1 VVPIDDV
8 DALGALGWDDSFA
21 PVPPRRGRPARVS
34 RVDRGVVSVIGD
46 LGPERIVLETG
57 APTPSIATGDW
68 VWVDEHD
75 EGTPYV
81 ERVLPRRS
89 AFVRGDPYQ
98 GVALDA
104 QVVAANID
112 VVFVVQSCSNGP
124 NLRRLERELVLAW
137 QSGAEPVVVL
147 TKRDLVVDISDALD
161 AVVRVAP
168 DTKVVVTSAVSGS
181 GLDELRRRV
190 APGRTIALIG
200 ASGVGKSTLV
210 NRLFGAE
217 VQATNDVRARDQRGR
232 HTTTARELI
241 VLPTGGVLIDTPG
254 LRAVSLWDA
263 DEGLDLAFADIV
275 ALARDCRFRDCRHDA
290 EPGCAAQAAVRLGAL
305 PRERL
310 ESYRRLA
317 SELDRHAAHADE
329 LARRTPRRRTRT

>member
-8 DALGALGWDDSFA
+8 DALGALGWDDSLLPA
-21 PVPPRRGRPARVS
+21 PPERGRPARVA
-34 RVDRGVVSVIGD
+34 RVDRGVVSVIG
-46 LGPERIVLETG
+46 GRGAERVALD
-57 APTPSIATGDW
+57 AVSPPPSIATGDW
-68 VWVDEHD
+68 IWIDEQVD
-75 EGTPYV
+75 GTPYI

-124 NLRRLERELVLAW
+124 NVRRLERELVLAW
-137 QSGAEPVVVL
+137 QSGAEPVIVL
-147 TKRDLVVDISDALD
+147 TKRDLVVDVSDAVD
-161 AVVRVAP
+161 AVARVAP
-168 DTKVVVTSAVSGS
+168 DTNVVVTSAISGF
-181 GLDELRRRV
+181 GLDSLRRHV

-241 VLPTGGVLIDTPG
+241 LLPTGGVLIDTPG

-275 ALARDCRFRDCRHDA
+275 ELARDCRFRDCRHDA

-317 SELDRHAAHADE
+317 AELDRHATQATE
-329 LARRTPRRRTRT
+329 RARGAQRRRTRT